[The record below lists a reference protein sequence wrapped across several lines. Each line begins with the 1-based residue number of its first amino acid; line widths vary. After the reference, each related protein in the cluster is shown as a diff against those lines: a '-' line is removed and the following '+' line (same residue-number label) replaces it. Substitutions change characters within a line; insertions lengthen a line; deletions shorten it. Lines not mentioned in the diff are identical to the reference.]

1 MIPQRHG
8 CTLSDSAAGSG
19 PLTWNDRKVHTMKM
33 NTVIS
38 GLAISLALVAA
49 PVSADGQLRG
59 AMSAVS
65 NVAGA
70 IQEQNEYNN
79 FKWNKNAGPTGPV
92 VNSTDARR
100 QSGFRWA
107 SHPASEAN
115 GRTAAIEVGADAG
128 QTGTRWMI
136 RNDVDQAGT
145 RWMIRNDVS
154 QSGTRWMI
162 R

>member
-1 MIPQRHG
+1 
-8 CTLSDSAAGSG
+8 
-19 PLTWNDRKVHTMKM
+19 MKM

-107 SHPASEAN
+107 SHPTSEAN

>member
-8 CTLSDSAAGSG
+8 CTLSDSAAGNG

>member
-1 MIPQRHG
+1 MFPKRYG
-8 CTLSDSAAGSG
+8 CALSDAAASSG
-19 PLTWNDRKVHTMKM
+19 QLTWNDRKVHTMKM
-33 NTVIS
+33 NAVIS

-70 IQEQNEYNN
+70 IQEQSEYNN
-79 FKWNKNAGPTGPV
+79 FKWNSKNAPTGPV

-107 SHPASEAN
+107 SHPVSEAN
-115 GRTAAIEVGADAG
+115 GRTAAIEAGADAG
-128 QTGTRWMI
+128 QTASRWII
-136 RNDVDQAGT
+136 RSDVGQAAS
-145 RWMIRNDVS
+145 RWIIRSDATQAAS
-154 QSGTRWMI
+154 RWII

>member
-1 MIPQRHG
+1 MFPKRYG
-8 CTLSDSAAGSG
+8 CALSDAAASSG
-19 PLTWNDRKVHTMKM
+19 QLTWNDRKVHTMKM
-33 NTVIS
+33 NAVIS

-70 IQEQNEYNN
+70 IQEQSEYNN
-79 FKWNKNAGPTGPV
+79 FKWNSKNAPTGPV

>member
-1 MIPQRHG
+1 
-8 CTLSDSAAGSG
+8 
-19 PLTWNDRKVHTMKM
+19 MKM

-115 GRTAAIEVGADAG
+115 GGTAAIEVGADAG

>member
-1 MIPQRHG
+1 
-8 CTLSDSAAGSG
+8 
-19 PLTWNDRKVHTMKM
+19 MKM

-92 VNSTDARR
+92 VNNTDAKR

-115 GRTAAIEVGADAG
+115 SRTAAIEVGADAG

-136 RNDVDQAGT
+136 RNDVNQAGT

>member
-1 MIPQRHG
+1 
-8 CTLSDSAAGSG
+8 
-19 PLTWNDRKVHTMKM
+19 MKM

-92 VNSTDARR
+92 VNNTDAKR

-107 SHPASEAN
+107 SHPTSEAN
-115 GRTAAIEVGADAG
+115 SRTAAIEVGADAG
-128 QTGTRWMI
+128 QTASRWII
-136 RNDVDQAGT
+136 RS
-145 RWMIRNDVS
+145 DVS
-154 QSGTRWMI
+154 QAASRWII
-162 R
+162 RSDVNQTASRWIIRSDAHQAASRWIIR

>member
-1 MIPQRHG
+1 
-8 CTLSDSAAGSG
+8 
-19 PLTWNDRKVHTMKM
+19 MKM

-70 IQEQNEYNN
+70 IQEQNDYNN
-79 FKWNKNAGPTGPV
+79 FKWNSKNAPTGPV

-115 GRTAAIEVGADAG
+115 SRTAAIEVGADAG
-128 QTGTRWMI
+128 QTGFAL
-136 RNDVDQAGT
+136 DD
-145 RWMIRNDVS
+145 S
-154 QSGTRWMI
+154 QRRRSSRHPMDDTQ
-162 R
+162 